1 MIQELL
7 DLATGKVYRR
17 TLPGG
22 EWETPRRVGETVP
35 IADGGTGASSVAGA
49 VAALGLTSVKGN
61 APYVRSVSPST
72 LKVKTGSSVLTLK
85 NSYGTLFTPSQM
97 TSLLGRAF
105 NQETDAVL
113 VMNGDNSAKLGFL
126 VSAASHSDGHT
137 QIYAKYWGLND
148 KDAVGPFR
156 VNWVVVYS

>member
-35 IADGGTGASSVAGA
+35 IADGGTGATSVAGA

-61 APYVRSVSPST
+61 APYVRSVNPST
-72 LKVKTGSSVLTLK
+72 LKVKTGTTVVTFG
-85 NSYGTLFTPSQM
+85 NSNATLFTASQM

-105 NQETDAVL
+105 NQATDAVL
-113 VMNGDNSAKLGFL
+113 VMSGDGDAQTGQLMSASTYINGTTQVYARYRGS
-126 VSAASHSDGHT
+126 SD
-137 QIYAKYWGLND
+137 I
-148 KDAVGPFR
+148 DAQGPGR
-156 VNWVVVYS
+156 INWVVVYS

>member
-35 IADGGTGASSVAGA
+35 IADGGTGATSVSGA

-61 APYVRSVSPST
+61 APYVRSINPST
-72 LKVKTGSSVLTLK
+72 LKVKTGSSVLTFK
-85 NSYGTLFTPSQM
+85 GSYGTLFTPSQM

-105 NQETDAVL
+105 NQATDAVL
-113 VMNGDNSAKLGFL
+113 VMNGDNSASLGFL
-126 VSAASHSDGHT
+126 VSAASHSDGLT
-137 QIYAKYWGLND
+137 QVYAKYWGIND